1 MVDAFIRLVE
11 QCVNLAAA
19 LVWPAAVLVVLYYL
33 RAPVSRLLDAL
44 SSRIGDPRTDVSIS
58 KEGLEFRSRIESLEV
73 DQEQTK
79 SLTLQALGVSQEPG
93 FKTSKVPGQQNQQI
107 DAELLQLAN
116 EYLAIEHA
124 DWSQRVNLKDT
135 AARKMADIVVTKNV
149 ARELLVQQQN
159 QGLILALAAASHT
172 LPEPGDLELLMPVAD
187 QVTRLHVKYR
197 IVMAIGR
204 LFERSVADKSI
215 TERVLNV
222 LASFRQ
228 GADQSLL
235 SRIAYTE
242 VVVKRCTGT

>member
-1 MVDAFIRLVE
+1 MDAFIRFVE

-19 LVWPAAVLVVLYYL
+19 LVWPVAVLVVLYYL
-33 RAPVSRLLDAL
+33 REPVSRLLDAL
-44 SSRIGDPRTDVSIS
+44 SSRIGDPGTDVSIS

-93 FKTSKVPGQQNQQI
+93 FRASKAQSQQL
-107 DAELLQLAN
+107 DAELLRLAN
-116 EYLAIEHA
+116 EYLMIEHK

-135 AARKMADIVVTKNV
+135 AALKMADIVVTKDV
-149 ARELLVQQQN
+149 ARELLIQQQN
-159 QGLILALAAASHT
+159 EGLILALAAASHT
-172 LPEPGDLELLMPVAD
+172 LPEPGDLELLMRVVD

-204 LFERSVADKSI
+204 LFDRGVADTSMAEPVFKML
-215 TERVLNV
+215 T
-222 LASFRQ
+222 AFRQ

-242 VVVKRCTGT
+242 SIIKRCLGN